1 MCLRNS
7 FGIGSG
13 VVREDDIPNA
23 SYIVLTLKAPLYW
36 IKVKG
41 VYCVEGG
48 EVVTLYT
55 QVDYKF
61 WYWRGY
67 FRGGGSITGI
77 STPTAIHPLMLEM
90 GVLAPSQY
98 LKNPEILVIV
108 LGDIKEQEYF

>member
-1 MCLRNS
+1 M
-7 FGIGSG
+7 
-13 VVREDDIPNA
+13 
-23 SYIVLTLKAPLYW
+23 KAPLYW

-67 FRGGGSITGI
+67 FRGGGFNHRYINTYCNSSTDVRNGDTGTIPISEESRNIGDCVGGDQRAGVFLITVVLQLTGV
-77 STPTAIHPLMLEM
+77 MGEM
-90 GVLAPSQY
+90 SQ
-98 LKNPEILVIV
+98 
-108 LGDIKEQEYF
+108 